1 VDCSVVYVCMYVVLQ
16 MFIFYFIY
24 TAEISWG
31 IGLVRVG
38 GCGLIDVR
46 MWVGLSVCIC
56 MYVHIYTGNH
66 HTIPCA
72 PPPPLWDSLFIYLF
86 YLVLV
91 TTLFILKG
99 YVA

>member
-1 VDCSVVYVCMYVVLQ
+1 MVFTFFFFFFFGRGGVDCSVVYVCMYVVLQ

-56 MYVHIYTGNH
+56 MYVHIYIRGTTTQSRVH
-66 HTIPCA
+66 
-72 PPPPLWDSLFIYLF
+72 PPPLWDSLFIY
-86 YLVLV
+86 
-91 TTLFILKG
+91 FI
-99 YVA
+99 